1 MVISEDQAQQKLP
14 RLGSE
19 VRFGDGA
26 TVGRVRALN
35 EETFVVIRGK
45 KRIRRLTF
53 PYSSIAAIGNRVVT
67 LRSNKSDVINKVASN
82 AQEKDYVSKKRFIH
96 EIDERLAFDNPE
108 RAERVARISLYL
120 LSKRLSSDQ
129 KRQLKKSLPTGI
141 RSLWATVEQ
150 QGTGQYFNV
159 ADFLIPIKKQGRL
172 QSMEEAFIAA
182 REVFSA
188 LKRIMPTVQAIE
200 ISRSLP
206 RGLQDIWESAV

>member
-1 MVISEDQAQQKLP
+1 MP

-53 PYSSIAAIGNRVVT
+53 PYSSIDAIGNRVVT
-67 LRSNKSDVINKVASN
+67 LRSNKSDIINKTTHIV
-82 AQEKDYVSKKRFIH
+82 QEKESVSKKRFIH
-96 EIDERLAFDNPE
+96 EIDEHLAFDNPE

-141 RSLWATVEQ
+141 RSLWAAVEQ
-150 QGTGQYFNV
+150 PGTGQYFNM

-188 LKRIMPTVQAIE
+188 LKRIMPTFQAIE

-206 RGLQDIWESAV
+206 RELQDIWESAV